1 MVLFKRKLLMEQLQD
16 ITGCINKVNKLLQI
30 QLLVFLLGQEDY
42 FIELSLIKIISYKDF
57 QMFYKEVLLKQYKKA
72 L

>member
-1 MVLFKRKLLMEQLQD
+1 MEQLQD